1 MKLLIHDLDD
11 KEWEKVAD
19 SYKGYEVISDNGT
32 IKPCVGCFGCWLKT
46 PGKCLIDDGYGRM
59 GELIHKASEVVVIS
73 RYTYGGFSSFV
84 KNVFDRS
91 IGIVLPFMYLRDGE
105 MHHKKRYEE
114 EKEISFIFRKS
125 SFTEEE
131 KAHARQYVEAVCRNF
146 HGIIKKVEFE
156 QCIES
161 KTVNL
166 FERQS
171 EYGGKTVLINGSLR
185 GDNANSRKFM
195 DRLSGKL
202 GDCAVSFNLLSYLN
216 KYEELA
222 QIVSSA
228 DKVVFVMPLY
238 VDGIPSQVLRLMEM
252 LEKSGKDPDKKI
264 YCIANM
270 GFYESHQIRNL
281 LSMVKEW
288 ADKSGFTYC
297 GGLAIGAGE
306 MVGSMMRM
314 SDPSKGPAR
323 NVTLGIDEVARAI
336 KGGTSISDIY
346 ADAYKFPRFLYMLAA
361 NLGWPKGAKANGI
374 KPKDLYRRCD

>member
-1 MKLLIHDLDD
+1 MKLLIHDLSDE
-11 KEWEKVAD
+11 EWQEVAD
-19 SYKGYEVISDNGT
+19 SYEGYEVISDNGT

-46 PGKCLIDDGYGRM
+46 PGKCLIDDGYSRM

-91 IGIVLPFMYLRDGE
+91 IGLVLPFMFIKDGE

-125 SFTEEE
+125 SFSEAE
-131 KAHARQYVEAVCRNF
+131 KDHARQYVEAVCRNF
-146 HGIIKKVEFE
+146 HGNIKKVEFE
-156 QCIES
+156 ECIES

-185 GDNANSRKFM
+185 GDNSNSKKFM
-195 DRLSGKL
+195 DRLSERLGKS
-202 GDCAVSFNLLSYLN
+202 AVSFDIVSYLN
-216 KYEELA
+216 KYDELA
-222 QIVSSA
+222 TIVSSA
-228 DKVVFVMPLY
+228 DKVVFGMPLY

-288 ADKSGFTYC
+288 TDKSGFTYC

-314 SDPSKGPAR
+314 PDPSKGPAR

-374 KPKDLYRRCD
+374 KPKELYRRCD

>member
-19 SYKGYEVISDNGT
+19 SYEGYEVISDNGT

-59 GELIHKASEVVVIS
+59 GELFHKASEVVVIS

-91 IGIVLPFMYLRDGE
+91 IGLVLPFMYLRDGE

-114 EKEISFIFRKS
+114 EKEISFIFRKG

-156 QCIES
+156 ECIES

-166 FERQS
+166 FERQN
-171 EYGGKTVLINGSLR
+171 EFGGKTVLINGSLR
-185 GDNANSRKFM
+185 GDNSNSRKFM

-228 DKVVFVMPLY
+228 DKVVLVMPLY

-281 LSMVKEW
+281 LGMVKEW
-288 ADKSGFTYC
+288 ADVSGFTYC

-314 SDPSKGPAR
+314 PDPSKGPAR

-336 KGGTSISDIY
+336 KGGTYISDIY

-361 NLGWPKGAKANGI
+361 NCGWPRGAKANGI
-374 KPKDLYRRCD
+374 KPKELYRRCD